1 MVLLVTAVA
10 VVAVA
15 AATQGDRCSF
25 VSLATTAS
33 PTHVPSVHSTPFDP
47 AAMRLLCLCVPR
59 CVVLA
64 VRRFKCGDI
73 EGERGHCGRLFE
85 VTEIATQDD
94 KMLTKEGLSNT
105 S

>member
-1 MVLLVTAVA
+1 MGAGCVVLVLLVTAVA

-64 VRRFKCGDI
+64 VHRWYGNSEGDSLLSRRSS
-73 EGERGHCGRLFE
+73 LF
-85 VTEIATQDD
+85 
-94 KMLTKEGLSNT
+94 LTDSLSG
-105 S
+105 